1 MCCMVSVS
9 SGLGVVIGACQVTEE
24 DGVNKRVI
32 GEGRSGHVMK
42 AELGP
47 EMQAVVRAWL
57 PGSWSGLLS

>member
-1 MCCMVSVS
+1 MRCMVSVS

-42 AELGP
+42 AEFGT
-47 EMQAVVRAWL
+47 
-57 PGSWSGLLS
+57 